1 MSNQDDQSQSFLRR
15 KLNQDANAGAPDD
28 PHLEGE
34 SGSQEPQEK
43 KTERPGGLLSPI
55 RPSVQDDS
63 QPQDP
68 LPPSF
73 PERTSSQPPSQPP
86 SISPREQMQR
96 AEEALIH
103 LREKMAQV
111 AAEFAQGKLNRAQFD
126 AIYARYSEQRVIT
139 ERLLARNP
147 ESQAWQSVM
156 RPGHTSFLKM
166 QFEAHLISYA
176 IYDLAAFAQIAMTG
190 TVQLDREQIEAVLRR
205 LKAVIAQRGNP
216 GPATKK
222 INDGRCVLF
231 VPGEFTTAVAI
242 FSLEPSAVQIART
255 QDVHHDFERANLHVL
270 RHQDYEGERMVFPH
284 RALFEDKKP

>member
-1 MSNQDDQSQSFLRR
+1 MSNQDDPSQSFMRR
-15 KLNQDANAGAPDD
+15 KLNEDSTPDD
-28 PHLEGE
+28 PRPDENAG
-34 SGSQEPQEK
+34 PQEK
-43 KTERPGGLLSPI
+43 KTERTGGMLSPI
-55 RPSVQDDS
+55 RPTFQDDS
-63 QPQDP
+63 QPQEP
-68 LPPSF
+68 LAPSF
-73 PERTSSQPPSQPP
+73 PERTSSKPFGPAS
-86 SISPREQMQR
+86 SFSPRDQMQR

-147 ESQAWQSVM
+147 DSQAWQSVM
-156 RPGHTSFLKM
+156 QPGHTTFLKQ
-166 QFEAHLISYA
+166 QFEAHLVSYA
-176 IYDLAAFAQIAMTG
+176 IYDQIAFAQIVITG
-190 TVQLDREQIEAVLRR
+190 TVQLDQAQIEAVLRR
-205 LKAVIAQRGNP
+205 LTMVIAQRGDP

-222 INDGRCVLF
+222 ISDGRYVLF

-255 QDVHHDFERANLHVL
+255 QDVHRDFERANQHML